1 MGPLKQ
7 PPLSEHSV
15 NHYDTY
21 FILKRVSQKEE
32 NFSNVSPFLVEKA
45 ITGSV
50 GTVASIKLLRSGDL
64 LVEVA
69 SRKQAQQI
77 LKLHS
82 LSTIPISVQPHLT
95 LNTSKGVITCGRL
108 LNLTNEE
115 ITQELTGQGVIKT
128 CGELT
133 SVVMVNLC
141 RQNTLF

>member
-7 PPLSEHSV
+7 PPLSGHSSV
-15 NHYDTY
+15 SNFDTFY
-21 FILKRVSQKEE
+21 IIQRVSDTNE

-50 GTVASIKLLRSGDL
+50 GTVSSTKLMRSGDL

-77 LKLHS
+77 LTVNF
-82 LSTIPISVQPHLT
+82 LSTIPVTIKPHDT

-108 LNLTNEE
+108 LNLSNDE
-115 ITQELTGQGVIKT
+115 IIYHSRKLDE
-128 CGELT
+128 
-133 SVVMVNLC
+133 
-141 RQNTLF
+141 